1 MKNIYA
7 SIFGESPE
15 TRKARGDRDTAFQAM
30 LDSRKQSVEKQRTDD
45 VKMARYNAL
54 GNVLT
59 SMVQP
64 LGWAAGGSSAG
75 VQPYDNRQYI
85 EAFNRA
91 VKASDNLRNIGT
103 AEDAYRFKLADEDYR
118 RKLALD
124 DAARERAFREED
136 LERKYQQ
143 KMEEQQRKF
152 ENDMAKINR
161 QGEIKMQIAEF
172 NAAHKIVNRSTGQSA
187 DWRMKSKLLD
197 GYNRYATQEASYGRE
212 PISYPEW
219 LERSGFSINEES
231 SGNTGNGGR
240 GRGSST
246 TTEPANTQTQTQT
259 QTAGQTQTPQ
269 QGWGVMSNSGFMY
282 NPSPAV
288 SSGTPAS
295 AGGAPVV
302 FHLK

>member
-103 AEDAYRFKLADEDYR
+103 AEDEYRFKLADEDYR

-143 KMEEQQRKF
+143 RLEEQQRKF
-152 ENDMAKINR
+152 ENDMAKVER
-161 QGEIKMQIAEF
+161 QGEIRQQIAEF
-172 NAAHKIVNRSTGQSA
+172 NATHRIKSKSTGKDA
-187 DWRMKSKLLD
+187 DWRTQQKLLS
-197 GYNRYATQEASYGRE
+197 GYLEELKIAQAKGENFPDYAVWLKDHGFDSMATGGMQSASQ
-212 PISYPEW
+212 
-219 LERSGFSINEES
+219 S
-231 SGNTGNGGR
+231 SEGNNGGGPEFR
-240 GRGSST
+240 F
-246 TTEPANTQTQTQT
+246 Q
-259 QTAGQTQTPQ
+259 
-269 QGWGVMSNSGFMY
+269 
-282 NPSPAV
+282 
-288 SSGTPAS
+288 
-295 AGGAPVV
+295 
-302 FHLK
+302 